1 MSAKGYRRPVRWQYY
16 YVCRFL
22 NANGPKTAGD
32 VGAFV
37 WRNKKRGRTTS
48 VNGGGDYAA
57 QMLLGRMRV
66 AGLVRVTADPGASR
80 WEVTA
85 AGRREA
91 QL

>member
-37 WRNKKRGRTTS
+37 WRNKKRVQVKVTLLKRTL
-48 VNGGGDYAA
+48 
-57 QMLLGRMRV
+57 Q
-66 AGLVRVTADPGASR
+66 
-80 WEVTA
+80 
-85 AGRREA
+85 
-91 QL
+91 